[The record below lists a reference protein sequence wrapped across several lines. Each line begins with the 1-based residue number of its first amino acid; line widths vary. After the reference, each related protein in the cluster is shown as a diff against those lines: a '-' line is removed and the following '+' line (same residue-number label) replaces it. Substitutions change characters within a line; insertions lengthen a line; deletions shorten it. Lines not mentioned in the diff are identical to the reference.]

1 MEVDSRVTR
10 LAARVV
16 EFASH
21 HQGPCYLD
29 FVEKVRIE
37 ARLRLCLRT
46 ARLARAARRRRAT
59 NLDDLLAEALRAF
72 SGIPRSGTDGS
83 VREGGCPSGD
93 SMAAN
98 EPAPWP
104 VVCDAGPVFTWMN
117 WGVWTSCRTFRGSS
131 YR

>member
-37 ARLRLCLRT
+37 AKLPAVL
-46 ARLARAARRRRAT
+46 AAQARAFVSEGRAT
-59 NLDDLLAEALRAF
+59 NLDDLLAEALRRFLESHAQELTEAF
-72 SGIPRSGTDGS
+72 VKEDVQWGLHGS
-83 VREGGCPSGD
+83 E
-93 SMAAN
+93 
-98 EPAPWP
+98 
-104 VVCDAGPVFTWMN
+104 
-117 WGVWTSCRTFRGSS
+117 
-131 YR
+131 